1 MTATS
6 RSHVDPG
13 EGFRVIGIDRVVRQR
28 LKIIIIDIIVH
39 IPFIVFVIHN
49 RIDTLSADTVPRSN
63 SQIVRNRAISA
74 SVVRVIQ
81 RNQNNSSSRSG
92 VMGAPGNK
100 NDLHILD

>member
-13 EGFRVIGIDRVVRQR
+13 EGFRVIGIDRIVRQR

-49 RIDTLSADTVPRSN
+49 RIDTLSADIRL
-63 SQIVRNRAISA
+63 ISA
-74 SVVRVIQ
+74 RLVRENNVI
-81 RNQNNSSSRSG
+81 
-92 VMGAPGNK
+92 GA
-100 NDLHILD
+100 LDKARIH